1 MTSGTAKATRRHPH
15 GYREHVTAAASA
27 GHHEGY
33 PVDTPRAIRAVLLP
47 EEVGDF
53 DREWR
58 TALAR
63 AAETLD
69 LTEVFDTLE
78 RWRRIARSTQAD
90 PQAHRR
96 MLATAARLRAGEN
109 IPSAS
114 ADDVRALI
122 DQRLGR

>member
-1 MTSGTAKATRRHPH
+1 MTAPAG
-15 GYREHVTAAASA
+15 A
-27 GHHEGY
+27 GHHDG
-33 PVDTPRAIRAVLLP
+33 PPATTPRAIRAVLLP

-109 IPSAS
+109 LPSAS
-114 ADDVRALI
+114 ADDLRALI
-122 DQRLGR
+122 NQRLGR

>member
-1 MTSGTAKATRRHPH
+1 
-15 GYREHVTAAASA
+15 VTAVA
-27 GHHEGY
+27 GAEHHDG
-33 PVDTPRAIRAVLLP
+33 PPATTPRAIRAVLLP

-96 MLATAARLRAGEN
+96 MLTTAARLRSGED

-114 ADDVRALI
+114 VDEVKALI
-122 DQRLGR
+122 DKRLGR

>member
-1 MTSGTAKATRRHPH
+1 
-15 GYREHVTAAASA
+15 
-27 GHHEGY
+27 
-33 PVDTPRAIRAVLLP
+33 VLLP

-63 AAETLD
+63 AADTLD

-96 MLATAARLRAGEN
+96 MLVTAARLRAGEN
-109 IPSAS
+109 LPSAS
-114 ADDVRALI
+114 ADDMRALI
-122 DQRLGR
+122 NQRLGR